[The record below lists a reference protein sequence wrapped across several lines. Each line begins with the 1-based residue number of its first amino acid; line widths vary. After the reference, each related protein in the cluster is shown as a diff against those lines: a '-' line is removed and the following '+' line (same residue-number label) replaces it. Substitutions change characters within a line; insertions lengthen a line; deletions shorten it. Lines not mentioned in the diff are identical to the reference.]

1 MLDTHSE
8 RIPASPLRS
17 RLAHLII
24 LAHRRILCRAFVNN
38 LGASQDAGIKALLV
52 GLAVASS
59 AIMMGSSLNDSETK
73 KLKEAKQ

>member
-38 LGASQDAGIKALLV
+38 LGASRAGIKALLV

-59 AIMMGSSLNDSETK
+59 EIMMGSSLNDSETK
-73 KLKEAKQ
+73 KLEEAKQ